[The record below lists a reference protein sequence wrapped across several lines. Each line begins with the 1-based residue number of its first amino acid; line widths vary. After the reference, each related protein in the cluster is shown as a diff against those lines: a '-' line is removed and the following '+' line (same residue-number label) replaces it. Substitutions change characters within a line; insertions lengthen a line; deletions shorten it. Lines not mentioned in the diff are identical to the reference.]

1 VSSRFRRTL
10 PWIAVGIVAFLA
22 WVVEE
27 LSDTFTDKST
37 TTGFFPTA
45 DRSILRWFAAHRRS
59 WLNGIA
65 VDITALG
72 SSTLLAL
79 VTVLATIFLVT
90 NGRRRDGVH
99 LSLLSIGAAFLT
111 FFFKRFLA
119 RPRPDVVPALVVV
132 SDLSYP
138 SGHTLGATSIY
149 LVLGYI
155 AYRDTGKRWL
165 LYVACGIVLAIAL
178 SRMYLGVHYP
188 TDVIGGGSIAIAWVI
203 VSVLFRQYAVP
214 LR

>member
-1 VSSRFRRTL
+1 MLRARGRF
-10 PWIAVGIVAFLA
+10 IAAGMVAVLA
-22 WVVEE
+22 WIFEE
-27 LSDTFTDKST
+27 LSDTFTDKSAA
-37 TTGFFPTA
+37 TGFFPTT
-45 DRSILRWFAAHRRS
+45 DRAILRWFAAHRRG

-65 VDITALG
+65 VDVTALG
-72 SSTLLAL
+72 SSTILAL
-79 VTVLATIFLVT
+79 ITILATVFLVT

-99 LSLLSIGAAFLT
+99 LGLLSIGAAALT

-155 AYRDTGKRWL
+155 AFRDTGKRWL
-165 LYVACGIVLAIAL
+165 LAVAVGIALAIAL

-188 TDVIGGGSIAIAWVI
+188 TDVVGGGVIAIAWVI
-203 VSVLFRQYAVP
+203 VTVLVRQYAVP